1 MTDRRCAVSPRAP
14 HWQVTRRFANH
25 CRQRQ
30 EQSVLQVRDCRPVRG
45 AGRHRRRS
53 SPFRCPVLAE
63 PILHQPWWRTEVW
76 RRDPSCT
83 SAGCVR
89 KLTRERQRRC
99 DGRLLDIRGAR
110 PGRGCWRGYFS
121 TPRIAP
127 PHAVQSSFA
136 AASTMGVQLAGCR
149 SQCCAPSISVPTLW
163 PTSLSLWCVATPTLS
178 IAAANMVM
186 LLRVIIG
193 VFPCFGLTPPALLC
207 GLFRSLCKE
216 LARSRRANASRTH
229 VQLDVTSREILCL
242 RRFLEHTR
250 GDTPPVR
257 KLVLTAAL

>member
-1 MTDRRCAVSPRAP
+1 MTYLSPYPLKRRLDHDGPALCGVARAP

-63 PILHQPWWRTEVW
+63 PILHQPSWRTEVW

-193 VFPCFGLTPPALLC
+193 VFPCFGLTLRGAPLRPFSVLVQRASAFAAREC
-207 GLFRSLCKE
+207 VTY
-216 LARSRRANASRTH
+216 ARSA
-229 VQLDVTSREILCL
+229 
-242 RRFLEHTR
+242 
-250 GDTPPVR
+250 
-257 KLVLTAAL
+257 